1 MIGGNRL
8 SLTLTLFQNGDSPI
22 RLPAITAGGSQAV
35 FFKVNTLG
43 EESFLNDV
51 KDLLEEFWRSKMF
64 FGWFDAI
71 FSFIFPILFLLFPIL
86 FLLFIGMFFFALI
99 SNLRTWN
106 KNNHSPRLT
115 VPATVVAKR
124 TDVSHSSSANAGD
137 MSGAHGYDTSTFT
150 SYYVT
155 FQVESGDR
163 MEFEVDG
170 SDYGLLVQ
178 GDIGKLSFQ
187 GTRYLGFERN

>member
-1 MIGGNRL
+1 ME
-8 SLTLTLFQNGDSPI
+8 Q
-22 RLPAITAGGSQAV
+22 
-35 FFKVNTLG
+35 
-43 EESFLNDV
+43 
-51 KDLLEEFWRSKMF
+51 
-64 FGWFDAI
+64 
-71 FSFIFPILFLLFPIL
+71 
-86 FLLFIGMFFFALI
+86 
-99 SNLRTWN
+99 
-106 KNNHSPRLT
+106 NNHSPRLT

-178 GDIGKLSFQ
+178 GDIGKLSF
-187 GTRYLGFERN
+187 RAPAILGLSGAKCFLHYIVWSAV